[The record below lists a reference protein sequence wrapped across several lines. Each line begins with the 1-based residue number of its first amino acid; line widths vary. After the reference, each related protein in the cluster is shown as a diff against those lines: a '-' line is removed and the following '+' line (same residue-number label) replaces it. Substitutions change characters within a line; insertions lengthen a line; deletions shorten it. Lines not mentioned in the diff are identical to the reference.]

1 MAKRQLNEEEKK
13 IILRQLKRLEEENKE
28 KSYLRKYAELILNE
42 GLEYSFN
49 KQKKEYVEQEN
60 NLETEL
66 KSNRETIRILNDQF
80 RNGVTI
86 KEDNQK
92 KEVNNGN

>member
-49 KQKKEYVEQEN
+49 KQKKEYVEQAN